1 MEKRTDIRFLI
12 TGASGFIGTNAV
24 DFALANGLTVINFDI
39 RPPRKVSHQQYW
51 RQVDIRERASLIS
64 AVKEFGPTHIL
75 HLAAVTGM
83 DIDNLEYF
91 DANTVGVQNLIDST
105 FEAPLLRK
113 TVFTSSLLVC
123 RNGYI
128 PQSDI
133 DYCPPN
139 LYGKSKVIGEQ
150 MVRSSAPAGKWAIVR
165 PTSIWGPWFEFSYMT
180 FFRIVDWGLYIH
192 PGKTPIIKPLGF
204 VDNTVYMMIK
214 LLFSELDSS
223 HAQTYYL
230 ADYPEHSIQ
239 EWGDLIQ
246 RNLGTRKIPVMPI
259 GVLRAIASLGDV
271 CKKLGW
277 QNPPLTNFRLNN
289 MLTGA
294 HYPIE
299 KIQDLVGTLP
309 YSMDDGVRRTI
320 QWMYEQGKI
329 RHPVVP
335 RIEG

>member
-1 MEKRTDIRFLI
+1 MDFKGNVRLLV

-24 DFALANGLTVINFDI
+24 EFALANGIPVVNFDI
-39 RPPRKVSHQQYW
+39 RPPRNPSHNACW
-51 RQVDIRERASLIS
+51 KKVDIRERGELAA
-64 AVKEFGPTHIL
+64 AVKAFSPTHIL

-83 DIDNLEYF
+83 DVDNLEYF
-91 DANTVGVQNLIDST
+91 AANTTGVQNLIDST
-105 FEAPLLRK
+105 FGAPDLRK

-128 PQSDI
+128 PKDDI

-150 MVRSSAPAGKWAIVR
+150 MVRSSPMAGKWAIVR
-165 PTSIWGPWFEFSYMT
+165 PTSIWGPWFELSYMT
-180 FFRIVDWGLYIH
+180 FFRMVSWGLYIH
-192 PGKTPIIKPLGF
+192 PGKTPIVKPLGF
-204 VDNTVYMMIK
+204 VGNTVHMMLE
-214 LLFSELDSS
+214 LLFSEADSTCR
-223 HAQTYYL
+223 QTYYL

-239 EWGDLIQ
+239 EWGNLIQ
-246 RNLGTRKIPVMPI
+246 RNLGTRPIPVMPI
-259 GVLRAIASLGDV
+259 GIMRAIASVGDV

-277 QNPPLTNFRLNN
+277 QDPPLTNFRLNN

-299 KIQDLVGTLP
+299 KIQDVVGALP
-309 YSMDDGVRRTI
+309 HSMEDGVRQTI

-329 RHPVVP
+329 KSTVVP
-335 RIEG
+335 RTAS